1 MHHLPVKVILMFCLP
16 DSYYIDLSN
25 SDIENL
31 LGYVYKESILTISL
45 YFIRLTLGVIWA
57 NSVASLHEQIS
68 VTPRSMCKI
77 ERMLFIM
84 MIIYCTL
91 K

>member
-31 LGYVYKESILTISL
+31 LDMYIKSL
-45 YFIRLTLGVIWA
+45 F
-57 NSVASLHEQIS
+57 
-68 VTPRSMCKI
+68 
-77 ERMLFIM
+77 
-84 MIIYCTL
+84 
-91 K
+91 

>member
-31 LGYVYKESILTISL
+31 LDMYIKSL
-45 YFIRLTLGVIWA
+45 FNNIFIFIRLTLGVIWA

>member
-1 MHHLPVKVILMFCLP
+1 MSRIKLYTKNFVILFISMQLV
-16 DSYYIDLSN
+16 
-25 SDIENL
+25 NL
-31 LGYVYKESILTISL
+31 MIV